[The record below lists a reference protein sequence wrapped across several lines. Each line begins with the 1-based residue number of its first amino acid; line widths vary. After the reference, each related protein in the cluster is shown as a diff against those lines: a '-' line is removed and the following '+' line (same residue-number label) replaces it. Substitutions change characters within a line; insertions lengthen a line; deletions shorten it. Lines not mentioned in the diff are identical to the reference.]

1 MIGKNYCE
9 SVKSFDTKYFGFGN
23 VNWSL
28 AWWLVLFDTT
38 LETCQRTL
46 HKEER
51 SSTKIDLIIRTLILI
66 LVSPIA
72 ETPDILYHSVGLCLP
87 ILLHL
92 MRSKKSFAPETTVDW
107 WRSQCAHTLTFIPND
122 NVIDC
127 WITNSTSSGGSRIS
141 PGGAPTPG
149 GDPRYE
155 FAKFSQKLH
164 EIETIWVPRGVLN
177 WQSRWMRYGCDIKSR

>member
-1 MIGKNYCE
+1 MHDWKKLLWKCE
-9 SVKSFDTKYFGFGN
+9 SVKYFDTKYFGFGN

-46 HKEER
+46 HKAER
-51 SSTKIDLIIRTLILI
+51 SSTKIDPIIRTLILI

-72 ETPDILYHSVGLCLP
+72 ETPDILYRSVGLCLP

-92 MRSKKSFAPETTVDW
+92 MRSKKSCAPETAVDW
-107 WRSQCAHTLTFIPND
+107 WMSQCTHTLTFIPND

-127 WITNSTSSGGSRIS
+127 WITHSTSRGGCRIS
-141 PGGAPTPG
+141 PVGGGGAKIRFLP
-149 GDPRYE
+149 
-155 FAKFSQKLH
+155 KLH
-164 EIETIWVPRGVLN
+164 EIETFWAPRGDE
-177 WQSRWMRYGCDIKSR
+177 CDMGAI

>member
-9 SVKSFDTKYFGFGN
+9 SVKYFDTKYFGFGN

-46 HKEER
+46 HKAER
-51 SSTKIDLIIRTLILI
+51 SSTKIDPIIRTLILI

-72 ETPDILYHSVGLCLP
+72 ETPDILYRSVGLCLP

-92 MRSKKSFAPETTVDW
+92 MHSKKSFAPETAVDW

-141 PGGAPTPG
+141 PGGRQIPG
-149 GDPRYE
+149 GAQDTNLPN
-155 FAKFSQKLH
+155 FPKNCMKSKQF
-164 EIETIWVPRGVLN
+164 
-177 WQSRWMRYGCDIKSR
+177 GCPGGF